1 MIIRPQ
7 SCGPRAESD
16 YGRRRAER
24 STTGVDGA
32 DQVKLGGRNTKPEG
46 GKRAPDYVRSGK
58 PLVSVHRVQMDSGRS
73 KLHDLLIPSGGLLH
87 VLFLS
92 TDRTLSEHWRC
103 ARVGPTAVC
112 N

>member
-1 MIIRPQ
+1 M
-7 SCGPRAESD
+7 
-16 YGRRRAER
+16 
-24 STTGVDGA
+24 
-32 DQVKLGGRNTKPEG
+32 KLGGRNTKPEG
-46 GKRAPDYVRSGK
+46 GKRAPDDAKIRQATRFGSSG
-58 PLVSVHRVQMDSGRS
+58 PDGFRALQI
-73 KLHDLLIPSGGLLH
+73 HDLLIPSGGIVH